1 MVGAEYKN
9 WIAVA
14 ELWPVVSGL
23 ARGEGGVVWAGFDAV
38 ERLRSSLRISVPGGK
53 GLGQHP
59 SALHL
64 DRPGAQGVCPSKL
77 TQMPFGERHGI
88 VHHDH
93 QMLLAARVFLA
104 NLGVPRSIS
113 SQPRLPGPDSVG

>member
-1 MVGAEYKN
+1 MARAGGKAPGR
-9 WIAVA
+9 A
-14 ELWPVVSGL
+14 ELLPVLSGL
-23 ARGEGGVVWAGFDAV
+23 AGGEGGVVWAGFDAL
-38 ERLRSSLRISVPGGK
+38 ERLRDSLRISVPGGK

-64 DRPGAQGVCPSKL
+64 DRPGAQGVSPSKL

-88 VHHDH
+88 VHHHH

-104 NLGVPRSIS
+104 NLGVTALD
-113 SQPRLPGPDSVG
+113 Q